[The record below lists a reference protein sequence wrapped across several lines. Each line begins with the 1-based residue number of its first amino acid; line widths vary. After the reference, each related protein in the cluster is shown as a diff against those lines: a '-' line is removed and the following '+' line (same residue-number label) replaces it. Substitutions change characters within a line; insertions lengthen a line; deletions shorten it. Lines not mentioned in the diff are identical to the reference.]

1 MIEEEYFSNGVSTTY
16 DAAEGV
22 YFASGTSRNVGS
34 FESFDEA
41 VDATNG
47 IEVSASVENKLKYLK
62 GKTVRRDTYRIIN
75 NVVGFRETICPN
87 VYE

>member
-1 MIEEEYFSNGVSTTY
+1 MNEEEDFSNGVSTTY

-22 YFASGTSRNVGS
+22 YFVTDTSRAVGS
-34 FESFDEA
+34 FESFNEA
-41 VDATNG
+41 VDAVNG

-75 NVVGFRETICPN
+75 NVIGFRETICPN